1 MPHFIVRTG
10 MILVH
15 FVFEGYG
22 EPGPR
27 RPFAG
32 RGDPAFVQHAR
43 SLGLRVRPNSCDRD
57 ADQSLPW
64 KHGGLLSENETRMG
78 GMHAGCRSSHSFL
91 TFYAGTSHP
100 SAIAFVQR
108 MD

>member
-22 EPGPR
+22 ERGPR

-64 KHGGLLSENETRMG
+64 KHGGLLRENKALLG
-78 GMHAGCRSSHSFL
+78 GMHAGWNTLHAFIAL
-91 TFYAGTSHP
+91 TQIRHISC
-100 SAIAFVQR
+100 SIAFV
-108 MD
+108 